1 MRRIDLGGVEHC
13 FDAMGR
19 GAPGEVFLVRFSERV
34 GTIELEC
41 AQMGRRCSHTL
52 REKAA
57 YFAAL
62 SHVYLSRNEEECQA
76 TLSENKWEIIFT
88 GVIET
93 LTFVRRFE

>member
-41 AQMGRRCSHTL
+41 AQMGRRCSHTS
-52 REKAA
+52 RESSI
-57 YFAAL
+57 FRSSISRL
-62 SHVYLSRNEEECQA
+62 S
-76 TLSENKWEIIFT
+76 
-88 GVIET
+88 IEK
-93 LTFVRRFE
+93 